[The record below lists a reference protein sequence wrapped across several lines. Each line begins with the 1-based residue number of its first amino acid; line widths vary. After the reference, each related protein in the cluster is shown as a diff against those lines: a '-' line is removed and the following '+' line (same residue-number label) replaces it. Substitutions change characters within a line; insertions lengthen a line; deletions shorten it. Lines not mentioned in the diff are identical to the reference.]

1 MLEPFIDSIL
11 KSLKIVSLSIEEISV
26 FLLGK
31 YADCVPLIVL
41 VYVLIF
47 WTAIIAIVE
56 LSTQ

>member
-1 MLEPFIDSIL
+1 MLEPLIDKLL
-11 KSLKIVSLSIEEISV
+11 KSLKIIGENVEEISV

-47 WTAIIAIVE
+47 WTVIIAVVE
-56 LSTQ
+56 LGT